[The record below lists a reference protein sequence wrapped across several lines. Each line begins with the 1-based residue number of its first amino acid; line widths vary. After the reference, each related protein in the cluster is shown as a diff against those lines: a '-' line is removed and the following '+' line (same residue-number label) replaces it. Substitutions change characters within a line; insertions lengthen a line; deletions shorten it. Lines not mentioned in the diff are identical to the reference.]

1 MIEQQLDYDVNDAQ
15 TFQITNDAY
24 HWLAFKE
31 PCLDDENYEEAEEI
45 KEMFPYGFKFDSKV
59 EFVENSDLVEV
70 IIIPIQLIS
79 NEFTHYK
86 IDGKW
91 WKYEFYYSKDKTK
104 AYYRIYDMYN
114 GRFMDYGW
122 NDVII
127 NKYGKPEIQPC
138 KGCIFP
144 LWGKNW
150 KRY

>member
-31 PCLDDENYEEAEEI
+31 PCLDDENYEEAKEI

-70 IIIPIQLIS
+70 IIIPIQLVS

-91 WKYEFYYSKDKTK
+91 WKDEFYYNKDKTK
-104 AYYRIYDMYN
+104 AYYRIYNM
-114 GRFMDYGW
+114 
-122 NDVII
+122 
-127 NKYGKPEIQPC
+127 
-138 KGCIFP
+138 FP
-144 LWGKNW
+144 LL
-150 KRY
+150 YIQYY